1 MKFEK
6 TFKKVKQE
14 RKTLKKASCAKE
26 TALKSAKDVDVNN
39 ANGGRRPPV
48 YSESKAID
56 LDLKK
61 LEENRIVC
69 MDPLKLESEYYKVLR
84 TSIQQR
90 TYEQN
95 WNTIMVTS
103 VQPGEGKTLT
113 SINLAISFAKA
124 FDQTVLL
131 VDCDLKRQSV
141 HRYLDFK
148 MDKGLIDYLTTG
160 CELKELIVWPKI
172 DKLTVISGGK
182 TTIESAEHMGS
193 LRMKRFVDEVK
204 HRYDDRY
211 VFFDVP
217 PILSGADTI
226 AFAPMVDG
234 ILMVVEEGRTSQK
247 ELLDALELIPVD
259 KFLGFVLNRRKNP
272 PRIYYY

>member
-1 MKFEK
+1 MEIEK

-14 RKTLKKASCAKE
+14 RRTLIEESRAKKM
-26 TALKSAKDVDVNN
+26 ALKSAGGGDLNN
-39 ANGGRRPPV
+39 ANGHRRSPV
-48 YSESKAID
+48 YYESKAVD

-69 MDPLKLESEYYKVLR
+69 MDPLRLESEYYKVLR
-84 TSIQQR
+84 TNIHQR
-90 TYEQN
+90 TQEQN

-113 SINLAISFAKA
+113 SINLSISFAKA

-141 HRYLDFK
+141 HRYLGLH
-148 MDKGLIDYLTTG
+148 MDKGLIDYLTMG
-160 CELKELIVWPKI
+160 CDLKELIVWPKI
-172 DKLTVISGGK
+172 DKFTVISGGK
-182 TTIESAEHMGS
+182 TTIESSEHMGS

-204 HRYDDRY
+204 YRYYDRY
-211 VFFDVP
+211 VIFDAP

-226 AFAPMVDG
+226 AFAPMVDA
-234 ILMVVEEGRTSQK
+234 ILIVIEEGRTSQK
-247 ELLDALELIPVD
+247 ELLEAMELIPAD

-272 PRIYYY
+272 PRIYY